1 MPKERVPKVFQLVG
15 KFELGVLIKADTKA
29 EAVEFANE
37 YLEELVVLD
46 ANELNDVMLANR
58 KMLSVKVKRVKENE
72 SN

>member
-1 MPKERVPKVFQLVG
+1 VFQLVG

-58 KMLSVKVKRVKENE
+58 KMLSVKVKRVKEDE